1 MKKTY
6 MSPSMEVIE
15 INTKSMIMDMS
26 MPFDSSDANA
36 VNTTEEGVGGQLGR
50 DDNSSNLWDQMW

>member
-6 MSPSMEVIE
+6 ITPSIEVIE

-26 MPFDSSDANA
+26 MILDGTEENA
-36 VNTTEEGVGGQLGR
+36 VDTSADDGINQLGR
-50 DDNSSNLWDQMW
+50 NDNSSNLWDQMW

>member
-1 MKKTY
+1 
-6 MSPSMEVIE
+6 
-15 INTKSMIMDMS
+15 MIMDMS